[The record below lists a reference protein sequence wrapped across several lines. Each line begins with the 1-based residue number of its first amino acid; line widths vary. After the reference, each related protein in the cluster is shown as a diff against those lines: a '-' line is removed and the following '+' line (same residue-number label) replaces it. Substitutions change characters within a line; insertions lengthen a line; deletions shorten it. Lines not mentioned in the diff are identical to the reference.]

1 MRRSP
6 PVLPIRMSSPAPPY
20 TRSWKL
26 ELTPS
31 GVSFSHVSPVCVQVP
46 FGCEARHPECRSS
59 SAFCRSLPQ
68 PPHSVSCPVPPA
80 SQSLPRSPKIASL
93 PSDGWFVLVCV
104 QLPWL
109 STATHAVTQLP
120 VKSSLLRKKLFGKSV
135 RSALPVQTLPF
146 GA

>member
-26 ELTPS
+26 SLT
-31 GVSFSHVSPVCVQVP
+31 P
-46 FGCEARHPECRSS
+46 FGCIVTHPECRLS
-59 SAFCRSLPQ
+59 SALCRSLPQ
-68 PPHSVSCPVPPA
+68 PPHSVSCPVPPT
-80 SQSLPRSPKIASL
+80 SQSLPRSPKITSL
-93 PSDGWFVLVCV
+93 PSDGWLVLVCV

-120 VKSSLLRKKLFGKSV
+120 V
-135 RSALPVQTLPF
+135 
-146 GA
+146 